1 MKSGRVSGGAL
12 APLLCLI
19 LSCTTNPATGASEF
33 SLVSESQEI
42 AMGREAAA
50 QVPLATP
57 FYPDSAVQGYVARL
71 GAKLAAS
78 GERPNLP
85 WEFHVVDDPG
95 VNAFALPGGFIFV
108 TRGLMTD
115 LNSEAELASVVGHE
129 IGHVTARHSARQITR
144 EQLAQ
149 VGLVAGSIASRTF
162 SQYAAEA
169 QQGLQLLFLKYS
181 RGDES
186 QADMLG
192 FRYALRTGY
201 DVRAMRE
208 VFITLDG
215 VTRAAGGSRVPEWQ
229 STHPAPANRIEA
241 TDARLAQTKVN
252 FDSLYVG
259 RDRYLGII
267 DGMVYGEN
275 PRDGYFAGPVFYHP
289 DLKFQFTFPD
299 GWQTANQAS
308 GVAAVSSAQDAMV
321 EVSLAQGSPDSV
333 ARAVFSGEGVSSSG
347 VTREQIGGQPA
358 VSGEFQK
365 QGQQAVIRGRATFLS
380 YGGRTYALVGYT
392 SADRWGQYQN
402 TIRSALASFRSV
414 SDPNVLNVQ
423 PKRLKLE
430 KLARAMTLAEWQK
443 SAPSTVSLAELSLI
457 NRVDSTETLAAG
469 RIVKRVVGGTGH

>member
-1 MKSGRVSGGAL
+1 MRARSVRAGLIPCLLAL
-12 APLLCLI
+12 AA
-19 LSCTTNPATGASEF
+19 CTTNPATGASEF

-50 QVPLATP
+50 QVPQATP

-71 GAKLAAS
+71 GAKLAAA

-144 EQLAQ
+144 EQIAQ

-192 FRYALRTGY
+192 FRYALKTGY
-201 DVRAMRE
+201 DVRAMRD

-215 VTRAAGGSRVPEWQ
+215 VTRSAGGSRVPEWQ

-259 RDRYLGII
+259 RDRYLDVI

-299 GWQTANQAS
+299 GWQTANQAG
-308 GVAAVSSAQDAMV
+308 GVAAVSGAQDAMV

-333 ARAVFSGEGVSSSG
+333 ARSVFSGEGVSSTG
-347 VTREQIGGQPA
+347 LTREQVGGQPA

-392 SADRWGQYQN
+392 SADSWSKYQN
-402 TIRSALASFRSV
+402 TIRSTLASFRPV
-414 SDPNVLNVQ
+414 TDPAVLGVE

-430 KLARAMTLAEWQK
+430 KLPRAMTLAEWQK

-457 NRVDSTETLAAG
+457 NRVDSSTTLPAG
-469 RIVKRVVGGTGH
+469 RLVKRVVGGKQ